1 MLSALLFLPSF
12 THTFC
17 MYQHIKKR
25 LFLLL
30 LPLFLSLPA
39 CKTEVQQSKPPQ
51 STHPSQEQ
59 STLPG
64 YPKESQSSA
73 SSPQPAEKTTENA
86 EHKEKPLFWD
96 VTDVDISRVDTK
108 RKLVAFTF
116 DDAPARTLE
125 NILAVFAAFNE
136 THHTHPAYATF
147 FCNGNRMDNHSSHTL
162 RTAVA
167 MGMELGNHTFSHPNL
182 NTLTQTEIQA
192 EISRTD
198 ELLQPLDGKKYHLFR
213 APFGNVNEQVKQA
226 VYTPIMD
233 WTIDTLD
240 WTGRPADEIVQTV
253 LSEAYNGAIILMH
266 DGYENTVEALKTLLP
281 ALDEAGYQTVSVSQL
296 AKAHHCVLRTGSVY
310 IRARKQGAKA

>member
-1 MLSALLFLPSF
+1 MLSALLFLPTF

-30 LPLFLSLPA
+30 LPLLLWFPA
-39 CKTEVQQSKPPQ
+39 CKKEVHQPKPLP
-51 STHPSQEQ
+51 STQPSQEQ
-59 STLPG
+59 NALPD

-73 SSPQPAEKTTENA
+73 ASPQPAEKTTENA
-86 EHKEKPLFWD
+86 EATEKPLFWD
-96 VTDVDISRVDTK
+96 VTDVDISQVDTK

-136 THHTHPAYATF
+136 RHQTRPAYATF
-147 FCNGNRMDNHSSHTL
+147 FCNTNRMDNHSAHTL

-167 MGMELGNHTFSHPNL
+167 MGMELGNHTHSHPDL
-182 NTLTQTEIQA
+182 TTLTQTEIQS

-198 ELLQPLDGKKYHLFR
+198 ELLQSLDGKKYHLFR
-213 APFGNVNEQVKQA
+213 APFGNIDERVKQA

-253 LSEAYNGAIILMH
+253 LSETYNGAIILMH